1 MEHFDAIAVCSSLS
15 LIAGTCVLLV
25 AWCLLT
31 EVKDRKGFR
40 LAGVLLAQFALPV
53 SVAWLWR
60 EGTLAAPVGYALTRG
75 VTVVTVVAALLVAL
89 QVLAVNRHRI
99 PDLTVYAIWTIVF
112 SVATFLLQH
121 LVLISQFV

>member
-1 MEHFDAIAVCSSLS
+1 MELFDAIAICSSLS
-15 LIAGTCVLLV
+15 LIAGGCILLE

-31 EVKDRKGFR
+31 EVKDRRGFR
-40 LAGVLLAQFALPV
+40 LAWALLAQFALPV
-53 SVAWLWR
+53 LIARLCR
-60 EGTLAAPVGYALTRG
+60 AGLIPPPVRYALLGGTA
-75 VTVVTVVAALLVAL
+75 VVTMAAAVLIAL

-112 SVATFLLQH
+112 AVATFLLQR

>member
-1 MEHFDAIAVCSSLS
+1 MELFDAIAICSSLS
-15 LIAGTCVLLV
+15 LIAGGCILLE

-31 EVKDRKGFR
+31 EVKGRRGFR
-40 LAGVLLAQFALPV
+40 LAWALLAQFALPV
-53 SVAWLWR
+53 LIAWLCR
-60 EGTLAAPVGYALTRG
+60 EGLIPPPVRYALLGGTA
-75 VTVVTVVAALLVAL
+75 VVTMAAAVLIAL

-112 SVATFLLQH
+112 AVATFLLQR

>member
-1 MEHFDAIAVCSSLS
+1 MELFDAIAICSSLS
-15 LIAGTCVLLV
+15 LIAGGCILLE

-31 EVKDRKGFR
+31 EVKDRRGFR
-40 LAGVLLAQFALPV
+40 LAWALLAQFALPV
-53 SVAWLWR
+53 LIAWLCR
-60 EGTLAAPVGYALTRG
+60 EGLIPPPVRYALLGGTA
-75 VTVVTVVAALLVAL
+75 VVTMAAAVLIAL

-112 SVATFLLQH
+112 AVATFLLQR

>member
-1 MEHFDAIAVCSSLS
+1 MELFDAIAICSSLS
-15 LIAGTCVLLV
+15 LIAGGCILLE

-31 EVKDRKGFR
+31 EVKDRRGFR
-40 LAGVLLAQFALPV
+40 LACALLAQFALPV
-53 SVAWLWR
+53 LIAWLCR
-60 EGTLAAPVGYALTRG
+60 EGLIPPPVRYALLGGTA
-75 VTVVTVVAALLVAL
+75 VVTMAAAVLIAL

-112 SVATFLLQH
+112 AVATFLLQR

>member
-1 MEHFDAIAVCSSLS
+1 MELFDAIAICSSLS
-15 LIAGTCVLLV
+15 LIAGGCILLE

-31 EVKDRKGFR
+31 EVKDRRGFR
-40 LAGVLLAQFALPV
+40 LAWALLAQFALPV
-53 SVAWLWR
+53 LIAWLCR
-60 EGTLAAPVGYALTRG
+60 EGLIPPPVRYALLGGTA
-75 VTVVTVVAALLVAL
+75 VVMMAAAVLIAL

-112 SVATFLLQH
+112 AVATFLLQR

>member
-1 MEHFDAIAVCSSLS
+1 MELFDAIAICSSLS
-15 LIAGTCVLLV
+15 LIAGGCILLE

-31 EVKDRKGFR
+31 EVKDRRGFR
-40 LAGVLLAQFALPV
+40 LAWALLAQFALPV
-53 SVAWLWR
+53 LIAWLCR
-60 EGTLAAPVGYALTRG
+60 EGLIPPPVRYALLGGTA
-75 VTVVTVVAALLVAL
+75 VVTMAAAVLVAL

-112 SVATFLLQH
+112 AVATFLLQR